1 MISDISDYFTK
12 GCGRCA
18 RFATPDCS
26 VQTWADGLARLRAIC
41 LNFGL
46 SENVK
51 WGHPCYMHGDRN
63 IAVFGAFRSDFRI
76 SFMNGS
82 LLKDPHD
89 ILEPIGPNS
98 RSRTVIRF
106 RNAQDVTKR
115 DPILREYLAEL
126 IAYADAGLKPAPRH
140 QDELVLADELVDAM
154 DTDPAFAAA
163 FNALTP
169 GRKRG
174 WTLHFNSAK
183 QSKTRQ
189 NRITKARDKI
199 LSGKG
204 WSEG

>member
-1 MISDISDYFTK
+1 MISEISDYFTK

-18 RFATPDCS
+18 RFDTPDCS

-41 LNFGL
+41 LNVGL
-46 SENVK
+46 SEHVK
-51 WGHPCYMHGDRN
+51 WGHPCYMHAARN

-82 LLKDPHD
+82 LLKDPHT

-106 RNAQDVTKR
+106 RNAQDVTDR
-115 DPILREYLAEL
+115 EPIIREYLAEL
-126 IAYADAGLKPAPRH
+126 ISYADAGINCPPRH
-140 QDELVLADELVDAM
+140 QDELVLADELTDTF

-163 FNALTP
+163 FTALTP

-174 WTLHFNSAK
+174 WCLHFNSAK
-183 QSKTRQ
+183 QSQTRT
-189 NRITKARDKI
+189 NRITKARGTI
-199 LSGKG
+199 IAGKG
-204 WSEG
+204 WNER